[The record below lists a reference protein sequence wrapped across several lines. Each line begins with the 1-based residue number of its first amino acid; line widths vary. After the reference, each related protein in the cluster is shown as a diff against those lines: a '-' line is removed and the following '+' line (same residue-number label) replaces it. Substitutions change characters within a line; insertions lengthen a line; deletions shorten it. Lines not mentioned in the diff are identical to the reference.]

1 MMAEIA
7 NVRFAPTN
15 EITDRVRGWLD
26 KRVETPVG
34 NFIRFN

>member
-1 MMAEIA
+1 MMVEIA
-7 NVRFAPTN
+7 NVRFAPAT

-34 NFIRFN
+34 NFIRSN